1 MKKTRKRLIS
11 LLLGACLLSALLAG
25 CGSSGEPA
33 AEGSGETPAAASGED
48 VLYHCYNSLPYI
60 TLDPSVEYSNG
71 IITLQN
77 VYETLTRYNS
87 ETTEVDPLLATSWS
101 SNEDGT
107 EWTFQ
112 LRDDVTFHDGSPFT
126 SADVKASIDRTK
138 SLGQGAS
145 YNWDCVDEVECTG
158 DYEVVFRLNTPAP
171 LDLIASAGYA
181 SYIMSEEVVDK
192 DTEWFN
198 EGNDGGSGP
207 YIISQ
212 ADTDTVVLT
221 AYEDYWGGWD
231 DSQYKTVLIKE
242 VDESSARRQ
251 MLETG
256 EAQLSSNF
264 SSTDLLAMREETDKL
279 TVVPAETFTNAIGF
293 LNSEKAP
300 CDNVDFRKCLQY
312 AFPYKDAVEGVLDGN
327 AAYAVGLVTAG
338 LWGHD
343 DSLPVY
349 TTDLDKAAECLEA
362 SGVDTSGG
370 IDLEVTYMSGNA
382 SYDSIL
388 QLWQSNLKPMGI
400 NLNLRSMEWDAQWDE
415 AQATN
420 PAERQDIF
428 VMLWWPDYASPNS
441 WFDSLIHSEDAP
453 YYNLAYINDP
463 EIDGWI
469 EEADSLAATDRDAA
483 ADLYIK
489 VQQKLYDEAYLVQM
503 YDEGHTYVISNAIT
517 VDGVIENP
525 AYATAVPYYNI
536 HKVS

>member
-1 MKKTRKRLIS
+1 MKKTRERLIS
-11 LLLGACLLSALLAG
+11 LLLGAFLLSALLAG

-207 YIISQ
+207 YMISQ
-212 ADTDTVVLT
+212 ADTDTVVLS
-221 AYEDYWGGWD
+221 AYENYWGGWD

-264 SSTDLLAMREETDKL
+264 SSTDLLAMREETDTL

-293 LNSEKAP
+293 LNSVKAP

-415 AQATN
+415 AQATD

-489 VQQKLYDEAYLVQM
+489 VQKKLYDDAYLVQM

-525 AYATAVPYYNI
+525 AYATAVPYYHI